1 MRVLRKGGWGGPVGS
16 RTRNQKKCRFCAC
29 LIAESIPTWEAK
41 NSENDAQTE
50 RCATTTAQDKCDESA
65 KKQTAQKNTFFALK
79 ETLG

>member
-1 MRVLRKGGWGGPVGS
+1 MGS

-41 NSENDAQTE
+41 NSENDAQSE

-65 KKQTAQKNTFFALK
+65 KKQTAQKNTLFALT